1 MRGPAEPPRRRTRA
15 VTCTA
20 LRALAAAAVTAAGLG
35 AALLVG
41 PGVGAAQAHDVLA
54 STTPAAGA
62 TVGVLPDEVVLHF
75 EEPAQ
80 ALGTVVA
87 VRGPAGD
94 ATDGRAEL
102 IDTDVVQPLRS
113 GSPAGAYTVDWRVVS
128 ADGHVV
134 QGTFAFTAR
143 AASTGTASPLPAAV
157 RAYVPSA
164 AGSSTPGVV
173 RAAAVVGGL
182 VVLAVLLAVLLRRR
196 GTRPTRDDVE
206 QDDPDDDRTAQG
218 AQRAD
223 SPAGGSRSPEVRPGA
238 VRDHITGPAG
248 PAAGEATPQTPTPQ
262 SPPPPPS
269 PPPSTQE
276 GR

>member
-1 MRGPAEPPRRRTRA
+1 VRGPAERRRSGTRA
-15 VTCTA
+15 VTCRA

-35 AALLVG
+35 AGLLAG
-41 PGVGAAQAHDVLA
+41 PGVGAAEAHDVLA

-62 TVGVLPDEVVLHF
+62 TVRVLPDEVVLHF

-80 ALGTVVA
+80 ALGTVVV

-94 ATDGRAEL
+94 ATAGRAEL
-102 IDTDVVQPLRS
+102 IDSDVVQPLRS
-113 GSPAGAYTVDWRVVS
+113 GSPPGAYTVDWRVVS

-134 QGTFAFTAR
+134 QGRFTFTAGG
-143 AASTGTASPLPAAV
+143 ASTGTASPLPAAV

-164 AGSSTPGVV
+164 AGSSTPAVV

-196 GTRPTRDDVE
+196 RTAPIGDDGE
-206 QDDPDDDRTAQG
+206 HDDPDDDRTAQD
-218 AQRAD
+218 AQRA
-223 SPAGGSRSPEVRPGA
+223 SPPAGGPPPPVVGPDPGPDRA
-238 VRDHITGPAG
+238 ASPAG
-248 PAAGEATPQTPTPQ
+248 PAGAAGPATSTPTPQ
-262 SPPPPPS
+262 TPPPPPS
-269 PPPSTQE
+269 TRE

>member
-1 MRGPAEPPRRRTRA
+1 MRGPAERRRSGTRA
-15 VTCTA
+15 VTC
-20 LRALAAAAVTAAGLG
+20 RALAAAAVAAAGL
-35 AALLVG
+35 AAGLLAG
-41 PGVGAAQAHDVLA
+41 PGVGPAQAHDVLA

-62 TVGVLPDEVVLHF
+62 TVRVLPDQVVLHF

-80 ALGTVVA
+80 ALGTAVV

-102 IDTDVVQPLRS
+102 IDSDVVQPVRS

-134 QGTFAFTAR
+134 QGTFAFTAG

-157 RAYVPSA
+157 HAYVPSA

-182 VVLAVLLAVLLRRR
+182 VVLAVLLLVLLRGRR
-196 GTRPTRDDVE
+196 TAPTGDDGE
-206 QDDPDDDRTAQG
+206 QDDPD
-218 AQRAD
+218 
-223 SPAGGSRSPEVRPGA
+223 AG
-238 VRDHITGPAG
+238 
-248 PAAGEATPQTPTPQ
+248 TPTPG
-262 SPPPPPS
+262 PPPLPPS
-269 PPPSTQE
+269 SRE
-276 GR
+276 AR